1 MAFNTFVLD
10 QLNNP
15 PEELAI
21 EILKILNA
29 TSYALPCAEIFK
41 LSKEAVT
48 SRDISLEMSKTL
60 KPKGLVEIDRKE
72 RKPGVGSDIA
82 FWKITQAGKD
92 FLQSTNTKLPEDITP
107 NYDPPIF
114 GQTPAVDTVVAE
126 IEKVIDTPSEPV
138 VAAAAPD
145 YSGKPKSY
153 QILKYIEANQGATT
167 KLLSDLVG
175 TADIGNY
182 VKSFFERGLVVY
194 GKNEHGKR
202 TWNLKEGWT
211 AEQVYDTRKGG
222 SNYSD
227 FTIKTTPV
235 AKQAHIEKQPGAK
248 DENASTPQ
256 PPQETNDDIGRVS
269 QALATSVTKNDPV
282 EQVQKIPDEI
292 HQTQIE
298 HDRPAAKVRF
308 AITSDR
314 HMILMGLAAED
325 IELTEAD
332 SHALIKFCGDIA
344 LASNVSAALA
354 DRMIDLETLGS

>member
-48 SRDISLEMSKTL
+48 SRDISLEMSQTL

-126 IEKVIDTPSEPV
+126 IEKFIDTPSEPV
-138 VAAAAPD
+138 VTAAAPD
-145 YSGKPKSY
+145 YSDKPKAY
-153 QILKYIEANQGATT
+153 QILKYIEQHPGCASKPIQYILGLTSSIKPYIAGYLDRGEVIQFEDDLGLTYQVTKPVDEFYRHHKPYEKKSAGATQHDSIPET
-167 KLLSDLVG
+167 KATPKTHDDSGGISQAPSASVEKTDA
-175 TADIGNY
+175 ADEIQ
-182 VKSFFERGLVVY
+182 KSAAQQLQDQVV
-194 GKNEHGKR
+194 NDP
-202 TWNLKEGWT
+202 
-211 AEQVYDTRKGG
+211 AE
-222 SNYSD
+222 
-227 FTIKTTPV
+227 IKQSRYRF
-235 AKQAHIEKQPGAK
+235 AY
-248 DENASTPQ
+248 
-256 PPQETNDDIGRVS
+256 TNDRCLMIFQGK
-269 QALATSVTKNDPV
+269 TSFP
-282 EQVQKIPDEI
+282 
-292 HQTQIE
+292 
-298 HDRPAAKVRF
+298 
-308 AITSDR
+308 
-314 HMILMGLAAED
+314 
-325 IELTEAD
+325 IELTSHETQQLLTFVNNQLSLQEA
-332 SHALIKFCGDIA
+332 A
-344 LASNVSAALA
+344 V
-354 DRMIDLETLGS
+354 